1 MPEAKER
8 KENQVETSLP
18 EEIVKPRLVDLDTGK
33 ETLIPREIKT
43 WMEKVEE
50 AGNFGPQ
57 VNDDTGQP
65 LLSSSPSPS
74 PKIILPITRAS
85 FLAGFQKTISDAG
98 HWLSRFIL
106 RFIKIKKGQVTFRTP
121 KNEP

>member
-85 FLAGFQKTISDAG
+85 F
-98 HWLSRFIL
+98 
-106 RFIKIKKGQVTFRTP
+106 
-121 KNEP
+121 